1 MKSSSTTKKSWRQWL
16 RIHPAAE
23 LFPPLSKQE
32 QRALADDIKQY
43 GLRQPVSFIKDVE
56 GNPLLLDGINRL
68 DALELLSEEIVLDNR
83 KIFKQLPA
91 DIDADAFVVSQ
102 NIHRR
107 HLTAEQKRELI
118 GKRLVADP
126 SKSNLQ
132 IAREVRADDKT
143 VASVRRELEGRSEIP
158 SVETRTDTRG
168 RKQPAKV
175 VATTNK
181 KPRLS
186 GWRSLQNKVRDLEA
200 ENRRLEDEATPLI
213 PAWDKASSEQRIE
226 FLKARRD
233 EIIRAQHRVRKAYS
247 GGSTDQNHAADTSR
261 DEIRAAASE
270 RVRGPRGDLPPPS
283 LVKTIADR
291 AEATSRT
298 RALQDDDLDIPAF
311 LRRTPTGE
319 PIS

>member
-1 MKSSSTTKKSWRQWL
+1 MKSSSTTKKSWRRWL

-23 LFPPLSKQE
+23 LFPSLGKQDL
-32 QRALADDIKQY
+32 RALADDIKQH
-43 GLRQPVSFIKDVE
+43 GLRQAVSVIKGVD
-56 GNPLLLDGINRL
+56 GNPVLLDGINRL
-68 DALELLSEEIVLDNR
+68 DALELLGEEIALDNR
-83 KIFKQLPA
+83 KIFEQLPA

-143 VASVRRELEGRSEIP
+143 VASVRRD
-158 SVETRTDTRG
+158 ETRTDTRG

-175 VATTNK
+175 VASTKK

-186 GWRSLQNKVRDLEA
+186 RWRSLQNKVRDLEA
-200 ENRRLEDEATPLI
+200 ENRRLQHQATPLI
-213 PAWDKASSEQRIE
+213 PAWDKASPEQRIE

-233 EIIRAQHRVRKAYS
+233 EIIRAQHRVGKAYS
-247 GGSTDQNHAADTSR
+247 KGLTDQNYAADASR
-261 DEIRAAASE
+261 DEIRASASE
-270 RVRGPRGDLPPPS
+270 RIRRLGNLPPPS

-291 AEATSRT
+291 PEATSRA
-298 RALQDDDLDIPAF
+298 RALQDDGLDIPAS

-319 PIS
+319 PTS

>member
-1 MKSSSTTKKSWRQWL
+1 MKSSSTTKKSWRRWL

-23 LFPPLSKQE
+23 LFPPLGKQDL
-32 QRALADDIKQY
+32 RALADDIKQH
-43 GLRQPVSFIKDVE
+43 GLRQAVSVIKDVD
-56 GNPLLLDGINRL
+56 GNPVLLDGINRL
-68 DALELLSEEIVLDNR
+68 DALELLGEEIALDNR
-83 KIFKQLPA
+83 AIFEQLPA

-107 HLTAEQKRELI
+107 HLSAEQKRELI

-132 IAREVRADDKT
+132 IAREIRADDKT
-143 VASVRRELEGRSEIP
+143 VASVRRELEARSEIP
-158 SVETRTDTRG
+158 NVETRTDTRG

-175 VATTNK
+175 VASTKK

-186 GWRSLQNKVRDLEA
+186 RWRTLQNKVRDLEA

-213 PAWDKASSEQRIE
+213 PAWDKASPEQRIE

-233 EIIRAQHRVRKAYS
+233 EIIRAQHRVGKAYS
-247 GGSTDQNHAADTSR
+247 KGLTDQNYAADASR

-270 RVRGPRGDLPPPS
+270 RIRGLGNLPPPS

-291 AEATSRT
+291 PEATSRA
-298 RALQDDDLDIPAF
+298 RALQDDGLDIPAS

-319 PIS
+319 PTS

>member
-1 MKSSSTTKKSWRQWL
+1 MKSSSTPKKSWRQWL

-43 GLRQPVSFIKDVE
+43 GLRQPISFIKDVE
-56 GNPLLLDGINRL
+56 GNSLLLDGINRL
-68 DALELLSEEIVLDNR
+68 DALELLNEEIALDNR
-83 KIFKQLPA
+83 AIFEQLPA

-102 NIHRR
+102 NVHRR
-107 HLTAEQKRELI
+107 HLSAEQKRELI

-143 VASVRRELEGRSEIP
+143 VASVRRELEARSEIP
-158 SVETRTDTRG
+158 NVETRTDTRG

-175 VATTNK
+175 VTPTKK

-186 GWRSLQNKVRDLEA
+186 RWRSLQNKVRDLEA
-200 ENRRLEDEATPLI
+200 ENRRLQHQATPLI
-213 PAWDKASSEQRIE
+213 PAWDKASPEQRIE
-226 FLKARRD
+226 FLKSRRD
-233 EIIRAQHRVRKAYS
+233 EIIHAQHQVGKAYS
-247 GGSTDQNHAADTSR
+247 GGSTDQNYAPDTSR

-270 RVRGPRGDLPPPS
+270 RIRGLQRNLPPPS
-283 LVKTIADR
+283 LVKTVDR
-291 AEATSRT
+291 AEATSRA
-298 RALQDDDLDIPAF
+298 RALQDDGLDIPAF

>member
-1 MKSSSTTKKSWRQWL
+1 MKSSSTPKKSWRQWL

-43 GLRQPVSFIKDVE
+43 GLRQPISFIKDVE
-56 GNPLLLDGINRL
+56 GNSLLLDGINRL
-68 DALELLSEEIVLDNR
+68 DALELLGEEIAIDNR
-83 KIFKQLPA
+83 AIFEQLPA

-107 HLTAEQKRELI
+107 HLSAEQKRELI

-143 VASVRRELEGRSEIP
+143 VASVRRELEARSEIP
-158 SVETRTDTRG
+158 NVETRTDTRG

-175 VATTNK
+175 VTPTKK

-186 GWRSLQNKVRDLEA
+186 RWRSLQNKVRDLEA
-200 ENRRLEDEATPLI
+200 ENRRLQHQATPLI
-213 PAWDKASSEQRIE
+213 PAWDKASPEQRIE
-226 FLKARRD
+226 FLKSRRD
-233 EIIRAQHRVRKAYS
+233 EIIHAQHQVGKAYS
-247 GGSTDQNHAADTSR
+247 GGSTDQNYAPDTSR

-270 RVRGPRGDLPPPS
+270 RIRGLQGNLPPPS
-283 LVKTIADR
+283 LVKTVDR
-291 AEATSRT
+291 AEATSRA
-298 RALQDDDLDIPAF
+298 RALQDDGLDIPAF